1 MLHHANLLR
10 ATLILRLISLSST
23 PAISHDSYVT
33 FCVHLSVVQVGRMST
48 IVVVNRQTSVVKR
61 PTGSTPFLF
70 VVAFA
75 AHALLCVPRLFGKKR
90 SNNEDSSD
98 VNKYKPVIG
107 VTVGWLLLYFTF
119 LFRQSLT
126 AFKVFEFVKAHAPK
140 RVGLEAVKYGQ
151 AGGKIMLEADRT
163 VGNMVEQAVP
173 FFVSL
178 WAHARFVDPI
188 RAAKLGWAWLAF
200 RAIYP
205 KVWGKIPW
213 LFFST
218 LPG

>member
-1 MLHHANLLR
+1 MN
-10 ATLILRLISLSST
+10 TI
-23 PAISHDSYVT
+23 
-33 FCVHLSVVQVGRMST
+33 
-48 IVVVNRQTSVVKR
+48 IVVNKQAPALKQPSS
-61 PTGSTPFLF
+61 STPFLF

-75 AHALLCVPRLFGKKR
+75 THALLCVPRLFIKR
-90 SNNEDSSD
+90 QNNENRSAKD
-98 VNKYKPVIG
+98 KYKHVIG
-107 VTVGWLLLYFTF
+107 VTVGWVLLYFTF

-126 AFKVFEFVKAHAPK
+126 AFKVADWLKAHASK
-140 RVGLEAVKYGQ
+140 KVGIEAVKYGQ

-163 VGNMVEQAVP
+163 VGNMLEQAVP

-200 RAIYP
+200 RTFYP
-205 KVWGKIPW
+205 KVFGKVPS

-218 LPG
+218 FPG